1 MRERQPNS
9 RMCFVCG
16 MRNPIGLKIIFE
28 GDGKRVYATWTAREE
43 HQGYPGVLHGGI
55 TFALLDE
62 VIGRAAMEL
71 DPESPWMMTA
81 KAEMHYRKP
90 VPIGEELTLVGELIR
105 IRSRAVEGHGEV
117 RLSDGTVAVEATA
130 LYVKVPKN
138 IAESMKDRMQEE
150 MKYWRVVDD
159 QGT

>member
-1 MRERQPNS
+1 MRHRQPNS

-16 MRNPIGLKIIFE
+16 MQNPIGLKIIFE
-28 GDGKRVYATWTAREE
+28 SDGQRVWATFTARDE

-71 DPESPWMMTA
+71 DESSPWMMTA
-81 KAEMHYRKP
+81 KAEMRYRKP
-90 VPIGEELTLVGELIR
+90 VPLDEELTLIGELTR
-105 IRSRAVEGHGEV
+105 VRSRAVEGRGEV

-130 LYVKVPKN
+130 MYVKVPASL
-138 IAESMKDRMQEE
+138 AEEMRDEMEEE
-150 MKYWRVVDD
+150 MKYWRVIDD
-159 QGT
+159 

>member
-1 MRERQPNS
+1 MRRRQPNS

-28 GDGKRVYATWTAREE
+28 GDGERVWANFTAKEE

-71 DPESPWMMTA
+71 DESSPWMMTA
-81 KAEMHYRKP
+81 RAEMRYRKP
-90 VPIGEELTLVGELIR
+90 VPIGEELTLVGQITR
-105 IRSRAVEGHGEV
+105 VRSRAVEGMGEI
-117 RLSDGTVAVEATA
+117 RLSDGSVAVEATA
-130 LYVKVPKN
+130 MYAKVPTSL
-138 IAESMKDRMQEE
+138 AEKMKDRMAEE
-150 MKYWRVVDD
+150 MQYWRVVED
-159 QGT
+159 

>member
-1 MRERQPNS
+1 MRRRQPNS

-28 GDGKRVYATWTAREE
+28 GDGERVWASFTAKEE

-71 DPESPWMMTA
+71 DESSPWMMTA
-81 KAEMHYRKP
+81 RAEMRYRKP
-90 VPIGEELTLVGELIR
+90 VPIGEELALVGEITR
-105 IRSRAVEGHGEV
+105 VRSRAVEGKGEI
-117 RLSDGTVAVEATA
+117 RLRDGSVAVEATA
-130 LYVKVPKN
+130 MYVKVPASL
-138 IAESMKDRMQEE
+138 AEQMKDRMAEE
-150 MKYWRVVDD
+150 MLYWRVVEE
-159 QGT
+159 

>member
-1 MRERQPNS
+1 MRRRQPNS

-28 GDGKRVYATWTAREE
+28 GDGERVWANFTAKEE

-71 DPESPWMMTA
+71 DESSPWMMTA
-81 KAEMHYRKP
+81 KAGMRYRKP
-90 VPIGEELTLVGELIR
+90 VPIGEELTLVGQITR
-105 IRSRAVEGHGEV
+105 VRSRAVEGTGEI
-117 RLSDGTVAVEATA
+117 RLSDGSVAVEATA
-130 LYVKVPKN
+130 MYVKVPASL
-138 IAESMKDRMQEE
+138 AERMKERMDEE
-150 MKYWRVVDD
+150 MLYWRVVED
-159 QGT
+159 